1 MTNRIFYFRH
11 MNGVFSPPTDSLPK
25 LALVIAM
32 FIQIVI
38 VTHGSFP
45 L

>member
-11 MNGVFSPPTDSLPK
+11 MNGVFSPPTNTLPK
-25 LALVIAM
+25 LALMIAV
-32 FIQIVI
+32 FIQVVI
-38 VTHGSFP
+38 ITHGSSP